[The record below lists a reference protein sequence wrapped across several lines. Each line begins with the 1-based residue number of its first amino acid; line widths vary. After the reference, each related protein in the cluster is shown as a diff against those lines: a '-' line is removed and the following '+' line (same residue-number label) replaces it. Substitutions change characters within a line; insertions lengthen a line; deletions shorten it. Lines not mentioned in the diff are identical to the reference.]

1 MIRLSMKESI
11 RSFSRITQ
19 YCVVALATLLVMACS
34 SKPQPETVEK
44 LVVELTTTKDIN
56 PNNKGV
62 ANPLRISVYT
72 LKSMDE
78 FKSSDFFTI
87 TEENTP
93 SLKEQMEKVY
103 DGIMLPNET
112 KKIELTPNSE
122 VTAIGVVAAYR
133 EIEQADWKAVINP
146 LPKKRVQP
154 WYKKL
159 WSGET
164 EHDPIVEV
172 RVERL
177 SISIKKMD

>member
-1 MIRLSMKESI
+1 MKKNIRG
-11 RSFSRITQ
+11 FNRITQ
-19 YCVVALATLLVMACS
+19 CFFVALVTLLVMACS
-34 SKPQPETVEK
+34 SKPQPAQVDK
-44 LVVELTTTKDIN
+44 LVVELTTAKDIN
-56 PNNKGV
+56 PNDKGV

-72 LKSMDE
+72 LKNKDE

-87 TEENTP
+87 TEEGTP

-112 KKIELTPNSE
+112 KKIELTLNSE
-122 VTAIGVVAAYR
+122 ITAIGVVAAYR
-133 EIEQADWKAVINP
+133 EIEQAEWNAVFSP

-159 WSGET
+159 WSGKQQN
-164 EHDPIVEV
+164 DPIVKV

-177 SISIKKMD
+177 SISIKEMD

>member
-1 MIRLSMKESI
+1 MKKNIRW
-11 RSFSRITQ
+11 FNRITQ
-19 YCVVALATLLVMACS
+19 YFFVALVTLLVMACS
-34 SKPQPETVEK
+34 SKPQPTQVEK
-44 LVVELTTTKDIN
+44 LSVELTTAKNIN
-56 PNNKGV
+56 PNDKGV

-72 LKSMDE
+72 LKSPDE

-87 TEENTP
+87 TEEGTP

-112 KKIELTPNSE
+112 KKIELTLNSE
-122 VTAIGVVAAYR
+122 ITAIGVVAAYR
-133 EIEQADWKAVINP
+133 EIEQAEWKAFISP

-159 WSGET
+159 WPGKPSS
-164 EHDPIVEV
+164 DPGVKV

-177 SISIKKMD
+177 SISIKEMD